1 MPLMTGTS
9 SPEGSGCMKRRHSA
23 QRFFTQI
30 ILLLTFVQVWLEHQF
45 MGEFDED
52 FNAEVFQELHLKILQ
67 ERDGQWVVG
76 GGEVVGE
83 VVGEV
88 GGEAKP
94 KEGEL
99 EVMEVWISQ
108 SCYMEEDPKC
118 HVKGHPA
125 INQQTFALKEHI
137 EISRI
142 SNQ

>member
-1 MPLMTGTS
+1 
-9 SPEGSGCMKRRHSA
+9 
-23 QRFFTQI
+23 
-30 ILLLTFVQVWLEHQF
+30 

-52 FNAEVFQELHLKILQ
+52 FNAEIFQELHLKILQ

-76 GGEVVGE
+76 GGEVVGEVVEE

>member
-1 MPLMTGTS
+1 
-9 SPEGSGCMKRRHSA
+9 
-23 QRFFTQI
+23 
-30 ILLLTFVQVWLEHQF
+30 

-52 FNAEVFQELHLKILQ
+52 FNAEIFQELHLKILQ

-76 GGEVVGE
+76 GGEVVGEVVEE

-125 INQQTFALKEHI
+125 IKSANFSKLTSKNTLKSLESPINDFCFRPGPVFLDPTQHAAW
-137 EISRI
+137 SGC
-142 SNQ
+142 

>member
-1 MPLMTGTS
+1 
-9 SPEGSGCMKRRHSA
+9 
-23 QRFFTQI
+23 
-30 ILLLTFVQVWLEHQF
+30 

-52 FNAEVFQELHLKILQ
+52 FNAEIFQELHLKILQ
-67 ERDGQWVVG
+67 ERDGQWVAG
-76 GGEVVGE
+76 G
-83 VVGEV
+83 GEV

-118 HVKGHPA
+118 HVKGRPA
-125 INQQTFALKEHI
+125 IKSANFCIKEQI

-142 SNQ
+142 SNR

>member
-1 MPLMTGTS
+1 MPLLTGTS

-30 ILLLTFVQVWLEHQF
+30 ILLLTFAQVWLEHQF

-52 FNAEVFQELHLKILQ
+52 FNAEIFQELHLKILQ
-67 ERDGQWVVG
+67 ERDGQWV
-76 GGEVVGE
+76 
-83 VVGEV
+83 V

-125 INQQTFALKEHI
+125 IKSANFYIKEHI

-142 SNQ
+142 SDR

>member
-1 MPLMTGTS
+1 
-9 SPEGSGCMKRRHSA
+9 
-23 QRFFTQI
+23 
-30 ILLLTFVQVWLEHQF
+30 

-52 FNAEVFQELHLKILQ
+52 FNAEIFQELHLKILQ
-67 ERDGQWVVG
+67 ERDGQWVAG
-76 GGEVVGE
+76 GGE

-125 INQQTFALKEHI
+125 IKSANFCIKEHI

-142 SNQ
+142 SNR